1 MYRFVAAAVL
11 GLSTVAMSGCLQLEQ
26 TLTLE
31 KDLSGKAGFAMN
43 LDMESLVPI
52 MATVKKSMEGKSG
65 APTAAELAE
74 ARTEV
79 VGTHKSNI
87 RDVEKDKL
95 EFERQLPPGV
105 KLLDLQAKD
114 DGLKVAANFLVGF
127 DQVSKLSQIRFPKN
141 SERGERPDA
150 MGTNPVDSPFGA
162 LKVVADGQTILVT
175 TPVTNPLAEEEEKV
189 SQAPLDAALTGV
201 IQQLFNGVHIVF
213 RITSPFEVLEHNAH
227 RREGPTLIWDYD
239 FAKIQKMTSEQMNA
253 GIRVKYR
260 K

>member
-52 MATVKKSMEGKSG
+52 MATVKKSMEGKDG
-65 APTAAELAE
+65 VPTAAELAE
-74 ARTEV
+74 ARKEI

-87 RDVEKDKL
+87 RDVEKDKQQ
-95 EFERQLPPGV
+95 FERQLPPGV

-127 DQVSKLSQIRFPKN
+127 DEVSKLSQIRFPKN
-141 SERGERPDA
+141 SDRPDA

-162 LKVVADGQTILVT
+162 LKVVADGQTVLVT
-175 TPVTNPLAEEEEKV
+175 TPVKNPLAEEEEKV
-189 SQAPLDAALTGV
+189 AQAPFDAALTGL

-227 RREGPTLIWDYD
+227 RRECATLIWDYD
-239 FAKIQKMTSEQMNA
+239 FAKIQKMSSEQMNA

>member
-1 MYRFVAAAVL
+1 MYRSVAAAVL

-52 MATVKKSMEGKSG
+52 MAAFKKSMDGTG
-65 APTAAELAE
+65 TVPTEAELAE
-74 ARTEV
+74 ARKEI

-87 RDVEKDKL
+87 RDVEKDKQQ
-95 EFERQLPPGV
+95 FERQLPPGV

-127 DQVSKLSQIRFPKN
+127 DEVSKLSQIRFPKN
-141 SERGERPDA
+141 SGRPDA
-150 MGTNPVDSPFGA
+150 MGTSPVDSPFGA
-162 LKVVADGQTILVT
+162 LKVVADGQTVLVT
-175 TPVTNPLAEEEEKV
+175 TPVKNPLAEEEEKV
-189 SQAPLDAALTGV
+189 AQAPFDAALTGL

-227 RREGPTLIWDYD
+227 RREGATLIWDYD
-239 FAKIQKMTSEQMNA
+239 FAKIQKMSSEQMNA